1 MERDR
6 RGVRVGLRTRLP
18 CGKEAEES
26 ATSLCYCTRASKP
39 LGLLTYYC
47 SVIIMFQRF
56 FSFPHH
62 FRSPQKC
69 KNQKQFPVD
78 LEPIIFF
85 FIFAVK
91 VVTWEIHFEAC
102 GRNEVD
108 KFETVCGALRN
119 MFEYFKAMRTCVC
132 VCARAHH

>member
-6 RGVRVGLRTRLP
+6 RGVCVGLRTRLP

-47 SVIIMFQRF
+47 SVIIIFQRF

-62 FRSPQKC
+62 FRSQKI
-69 KNQKQFPVD
+69 KNQKQFPWRS
-78 LEPIIFF
+78 ETMIFF
-85 FIFAVK
+85 
-91 VVTWEIHFEAC
+91 
-102 GRNEVD
+102 
-108 KFETVCGALRN
+108 LRCKSFY
-119 MFEYFKAMRTCVC
+119 MGIAEHVRVFQGDAHVC
-132 VCARAHH
+132 VCACARAPLRPTSVTWTIAAT